1 MLVIVSFDNVGLCVK
16 FLSWVHGSQIF
27 PVLSTE
33 VFDNHGQ
40 VGSLK
45 LTSLV
50 YCLLREDSTRHM
62 VLLNVADKFASWVQ
76 SATIVKQM
84 VLGQMICG

>member
-1 MLVIVSFDNVGLCVK
+1 MLVIVSFDNVGLRVV

-33 VFDNHGQ
+33 VCDNHGQ
-40 VGSLK
+40 VRSLK

-50 YCLLREDSTRHM
+50 YCLLRDDNTLHM
-62 VLLNVADKFASWVQ
+62 VLLNVADKVVSWVQ
-76 SATIVKQM
+76 FATIVKQM
-84 VLGQMICG
+84 V